1 MSLNNLEL
9 HKLESYKTL
18 EGVYLNS
25 FFLKRDYLN
34 YLIFPP
40 GHVALFKDFFLAK
53 GGVGKQIITS
63 PDQINLGCAQ
73 TFKTF
78 GAAAVLLKEGHI
90 GQIFPKDLET
100 LRVELWG
107 NDFFDK
113 DINFEAFEKTCLN
126 WFIINHKGKNLLIT
140 DEKVIMNHQG
150 WKHNPRYPIT
160 HSDKLLLEDFAQN
173 DFVRKFKIDYL
184 IPRCH
189 TGEFYL
195 QKISADSFKEN
206 IYNLISI

>member
-1 MSLNNLEL
+1 MSLNNLNI

-63 PDQINLGCAQ
+63 PDQINLGCSQ

-78 GAAAVLLKEGHI
+78 GASAVLLNEDQI
-90 GQIFPKDLET
+90 NQIFPGDLET
-100 LRVELWG
+100 LKIEFWG
-107 NDFFDK
+107 NEFFDK
-113 DINFEAFEKTCLN
+113 DINFKTFENSSLN
-126 WFIINHKGKNLLIT
+126 WFIINHRGKNLLIT

-150 WKHNPRYPIT
+150 WKCNPRYPLLQI
-160 HSDKLLLEDFAQN
+160 DKDLLEDLIDS
-173 DFVRKFKIDYL
+173 DFVKKFKIDYL

-195 QKISADSFKEN
+195 QKISTDSFKEN
-206 IYNLISI
+206 IYNLINN

>member
-78 GAAAVLLKEGHI
+78 GGVDPPYRAFQSDYQRAGGYVL
-90 GQIFPKDLET
+90 
-100 LRVELWG
+100 
-107 NDFFDK
+107 
-113 DINFEAFEKTCLN
+113 
-126 WFIINHKGKNLLIT
+126 
-140 DEKVIMNHQG
+140 
-150 WKHNPRYPIT
+150 
-160 HSDKLLLEDFAQN
+160 
-173 DFVRKFKIDYL
+173 
-184 IPRCH
+184 
-189 TGEFYL
+189 
-195 QKISADSFKEN
+195 
-206 IYNLISI
+206 